1 MKIIFLD
8 VDGVLNSVRSML
20 AWYPEYKASW
30 VNYGGEQS
38 GILRNHIDPMAV
50 KLLNRLTD
58 LNPDLKYVISSSH
71 RIGRTLEELQ
81 EHIASFGITGPVIDM
96 TGRDSKGRRGN
107 EIRDWLDRN
116 MEDLGVANYAII
128 DDDSD
133 MTEAQ
138 KLNHFV
144 HTDNEYGLAYK
155 DYKKLV
161 GILQLNERD

>member
-8 VDGVLNSVRSML
+8 VDGVLNSVRSMI

-30 VNYGGEQS
+30 TNYGGQDS
-38 GILRNHIDPMAV
+38 GVLRNHIDPMAV

-71 RIGRTLEELQ
+71 RIGRSLEELQ
-81 EHIASFGITGPVIDM
+81 DHIASLGITGEVIDM
-96 TGRDSKGRRGN
+96 TGRDPKGHRGN
-107 EIRDWLDRN
+107 EIRDWMADWAG
-116 MEDLGVANYAII
+116 EWGVVNYAIL

-138 KLNHFV
+138 KLYHFV
-144 HTDNEYGLAYK
+144 HTDNEYGFSYK
-155 DYKKLV
+155 NYKQLV
-161 GILQLNERD
+161 ELLQLTERD